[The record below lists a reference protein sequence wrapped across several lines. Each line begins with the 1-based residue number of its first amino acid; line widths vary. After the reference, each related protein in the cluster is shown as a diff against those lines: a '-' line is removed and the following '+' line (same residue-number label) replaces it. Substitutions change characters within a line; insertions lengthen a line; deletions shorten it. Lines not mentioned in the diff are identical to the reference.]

1 MKTVLVTGAAG
12 AVGSALVPV
21 LLKSPDVRLVLL
33 LRSAPGRTVAQR
45 GGDLKHFWSAYGCGT
60 SDFDRIEILE
70 GDVGQERLGL
80 SAADYG
86 DLRRRVTHI
95 AHGAAQVKLNMSEE
109 EARRS
114 SLGTTV
120 PVLCLAQESPK
131 LEKLEYLSTVGVA
144 GTTEG
149 GILERR
155 LDPPPGFHNTYESSK
170 AEAENAVWAARD
182 QGVPVTVHR
191 PSMVVGDSHTGRTWT
206 FQVFYHLLEFLTGRV
221 SAGWVPR
228 LPRFR
233 LDIVPNDFVA
243 QAVAASL
250 CRPDWAGRVLHLSSG
265 RDGSMLLDRYVELV
279 PPLLTAGGVATP
291 PPRRFPWPLFRFAV
305 PLVAAVAPPH
315 RRKAFR
321 HLPRFLS
328 YLKEETYFDNQN
340 TLALLK
346 TAGITLPR
354 VHDYLP
360 ALVSYYAAAQ
370 KNIRKN

>member
-33 LRSAPGRTVAQR
+33 LRSAPGRTVSQR
-45 GGDLKHFWSAYGCGT
+45 GEELKRFWSAYGCGT
-60 SDFDRIEILE
+60 AEFDRIEVVE

-80 SAADYG
+80 SEAAYG
-86 DLRRRVTHI
+86 ELRRRVTHI

-114 SLGTTV
+114 SLGTTM
-120 PVLCLAQESPK
+120 PVLRLAQEAPN
-131 LEKLEYLSTVGVA
+131 LEKLDYLSTVGVA

-182 QGVPVTVHR
+182 QGLPITVHR
-191 PSMVVGDSHTGRTWT
+191 PSMVVGDSHTGRTLT
-206 FQVFYHLLEFLTGRV
+206 FQVFYHLVEFLTGRV

-250 CRPDWAGRVLHLSSG
+250 NRPEWAGRVLHLSSG
-265 RDGSMLLDRYVELV
+265 RDGSLLLDRYVELV
-279 PPLLTAGGVATP
+279 PPLLTAGGVVTP
-291 PPRRFPWPLFRFAV
+291 PPRRFPWTVFRFAV
-305 PLVAAVAPPH
+305 PLLAAVAPPH

-328 YLKEETYFDNQN
+328 YLKEETFFDNQN

-346 TAGITLPR
+346 TAGIPLPR
-354 VHDYLP
+354 VQDFLP
-360 ALVSYYAAAQ
+360 ALIAYYSAAQ
-370 KNIRKN
+370 KQHIT